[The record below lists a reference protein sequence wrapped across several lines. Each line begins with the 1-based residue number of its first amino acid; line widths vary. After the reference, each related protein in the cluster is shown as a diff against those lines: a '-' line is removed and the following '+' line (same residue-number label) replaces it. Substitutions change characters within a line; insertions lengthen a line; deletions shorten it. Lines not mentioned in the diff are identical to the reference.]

1 MLVKIM
7 PKKRS
12 RSASL
17 DDEIQK
23 VEDINTKKIQRNEK
37 NSNQVN
43 PNLLKSLINYEDSD
57 WYIYNI
63 LF

>member
-23 VEDINTKKIQRNEK
+23 VEDINTKKIKRNEK

-57 WYIYNI
+57 
-63 LF
+63 